1 MFIEWTNKNSSQ
13 LTTVFSS
20 FFYEYFNENKMN
32 NPDED
37 FSSLIYSND
46 CSRKISEFESS
57 LDSYST
63 FFNREINNF
72 TTSSEF
78 EDNRL
83 STETFIKE
91 TSTTIINAF
100 TGKPISP
107 YPWAKLC
114 TKPVPDL
121 ISPNQTKGM
130 KNKY

>member
-1 MFIEWTNKNSSQ
+1 
-13 LTTVFSS
+13 
-20 FFYEYFNENKMN
+20 MN
-32 NPDED
+32 NSDED
-37 FSSLIYSND
+37 FSYSIR
-46 CSRKISEFESS
+46 SRKILEFESS

-78 EDNRL
+78 EDNPL

-107 YPWAKLC
+107 NPWAKLC
-114 TKPVPDL
+114 TKPIPHHLEQDL
-121 ISPNQTKGM
+121 IPIQTVSPNSTKGM
-130 KNKY
+130 LKINTDDD